1 MGDSGKNID
10 LKCHYD
16 FTERIVGPHRP
27 CQFNHDMQPYTTYWH
42 GLKCVSSHPY
52 YIHFAHA
59 HLHPYTNSWFEQTRA
74 HTPIHTHI
82 HTQALHTHTY
92 THKHYIHTPTHT
104 HLHTQALHTHTYTHT
119 YTHTHTHTHTHTR
132 ITSTNTNAYTRAFAF
147 ASVPNPANFDAV
159 PARPDGWQDSCD

>member
-119 YTHTHTHTHTHTR
+119 YTHTHTHTHTHAHTHTYHKYKYKCVH
-132 ITSTNTNAYTRAFAF
+132 TSFCFRL
-147 ASVPNPANFDAV
+147 
-159 PARPDGWQDSCD
+159 RP